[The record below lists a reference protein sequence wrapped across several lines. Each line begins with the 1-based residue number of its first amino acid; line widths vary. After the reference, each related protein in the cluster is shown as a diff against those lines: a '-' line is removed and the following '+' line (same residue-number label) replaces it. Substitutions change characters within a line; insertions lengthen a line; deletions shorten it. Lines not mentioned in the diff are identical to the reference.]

1 MQRTEVERTRPHG
14 ERRHGP
20 DVLKRSE
27 FIFKVRGVLSSAPPV
42 ATFFTPITVMFAV
55 SPMQRA
61 LLFTIALA
69 SLPRPALAD
78 ALVHLAISPSRY
90 ADAREAL
97 VDAIET
103 EGLVPSPPSR
113 FGDMLARTG
122 AALEQPVP
130 VYAEAEVMHFCSAR
144 IAWQLARENPV
155 NVAQCPL
162 SMAIYTLPGE
172 AGVVHLAW
180 RTAAGD
186 SPGTRAADALLQR
199 IARQTADNAGRS
211 SLGR

>member
-1 MQRTEVERTRPHG
+1 MQRAEVERTRPHG
-14 ERRHGP
+14 ECRHGA

-69 SLPRPALAD
+69 SLPRLALAD

-162 SMAIYTLPGE
+162 SL
-172 AGVVHLAW
+172 
-180 RTAAGD
+180 
-186 SPGTRAADALLQR
+186 
-199 IARQTADNAGRS
+199 
-211 SLGR
+211 SLIHI